1 MTAPRRVVVQRLSG
15 LIGYEDGLRL
25 QHRLVQ
31 RRKAGALADT
41 LLLLEHAPVFTL
53 GRLQASAANVLA
65 ALEALAA
72 AGASVVQSDR
82 GGNVT
87 FHGPGQLVAYPI
99 LDLAAGYRR
108 DLHWYVERL
117 EDVMIGT
124 AAQFGVSAVRGAPGH
139 TGVWVGERKIG
150 AIGVR
155 VQRWLSSHGVALNA
169 DVDLSFFDMIVPC
182 GLHEAPQ
189 VTSLSRELG
198 RTVSVGELRPRF
210 EAAFAEAFE
219 CELVDGAHDESD
231 ADLELSRVT
240 TKSVDPTRPPSPMRR
255 AESEEANFDK

>member
-1 MTAPRRVVVQRLSG
+1 MSCITDRAKS
-15 LIGYEDGLRL
+15 
-25 QHRLVQ
+25 
-31 RRKAGALADT
+31 
-41 LLLLEHAPVFTL
+41 LLFTL

-65 ALEALAA
+65 APEALAA

-219 CELVDGAHDESD
+219 CELVDGAHVDEIEISG

-240 TKSVDPTRPPSPMRR
+240 TKSVDPARPPSPKMRP
-255 AESEEANFDK
+255 E

>member
-65 ALEALAA
+65 APEALAA

-87 FHGPGQLVAYPI
+87 FHGPGQLVA
-99 LDLAAGYRR
+99 
-108 DLHWYVERL
+108 
-117 EDVMIGT
+117 
-124 AAQFGVSAVRGAPGH
+124 
-139 TGVWVGERKIG
+139 
-150 AIGVR
+150 
-155 VQRWLSSHGVALNA
+155 
-169 DVDLSFFDMIVPC
+169 
-182 GLHEAPQ
+182 
-189 VTSLSRELG
+189 
-198 RTVSVGELRPRF
+198 
-210 EAAFAEAFE
+210 
-219 CELVDGAHDESD
+219 
-231 ADLELSRVT
+231 
-240 TKSVDPTRPPSPMRR
+240 
-255 AESEEANFDK
+255 

>member
-1 MTAPRRVVVQRLSG
+1 
-15 LIGYEDGLRL
+15 
-25 QHRLVQ
+25 
-31 RRKAGALADT
+31 
-41 LLLLEHAPVFTL
+41 
-53 GRLQASAANVLA
+53 
-65 ALEALAA
+65 
-72 AGASVVQSDR
+72 
-82 GGNVT
+82 
-87 FHGPGQLVAYPI
+87 
-99 LDLAAGYRR
+99 
-108 DLHWYVERL
+108 
-117 EDVMIGT
+117 MIGT

-219 CELVDGAHDESD
+219 CELVDGAHVDEIEISG
-231 ADLELSRVT
+231 ADLEFSRVT
-240 TKSVDPTRPPSPMRR
+240 TKSVDPTRPPSPKMRP
-255 AESEEANFDK
+255 E